1 MKKVLL
7 TMVIAAGLYACG
19 GGEEKTETKPISNAT
34 NEETSAPAMV
44 ATAKIE
50 EPAKEETK
58 AVAKKDGKALIAGSD
73 CRTCH
78 KDDQKLIG
86 PAYQDVAKKYE
97 NNAKNVKMLAEKILQ
112 GGQGNWGE
120 IPMAGHPNLSVDDA
134 SAMVEYILSM
144 KK

>member
-19 GGEEKTETKPISNAT
+19 GESTETTETKPISNAT
-34 NEETSAPAMV
+34 VEPAAPAE
-44 ATAKIE
+44 A
-50 EPAKEETK
+50 P
-58 AVAKKDGKALIAGSD
+58 AVAKKDGKALIEASD

-78 KDDQKLIG
+78 KDDAKLIG
-86 PAYQDVAKKYE
+86 PAYQEVAKKYV
-97 NNAKNVKMLAEKILQ
+97 NNEANVKMLAEKIIK

-120 IPMAGHPNLSVDDA
+120 IPMAGHPNVSDEDA

>member
-1 MKKVLL
+1 MKKAIL

-19 GGEEKTETKPISNAT
+19 GGESTETTTQPISNAT
-34 NEETSAPAMV
+34 TEETAPAATTEAAAP
-44 ATAKIE
+44 ATAE
-50 EPAKEETK
+50 AP
-58 AVAKKDGKALIAGSD
+58 KKDGQALINGSD

-78 KDDQKLIG
+78 KDDSKLIG

-97 NNAKNVKMLAEKILQ
+97 NNAANVKMLTEKIIN

-120 IPMAGHPNLSVDDA
+120 IPMAGHPNLSQDDA
-134 SAMVEYILSM
+134 AAMVEYILSM

>member
-1 MKKVLL
+1 MKKAIL
-7 TMVIAAGLYACG
+7 TLGIAAGLYACG
-19 GGEEKTETKPISNAT
+19 GGESTETTTQPISNAT
-34 NEETSAPAMV
+34 TEETAPAATTEAAAP
-44 ATAKIE
+44 ATAE
-50 EPAKEETK
+50 AAAP
-58 AVAKKDGKALIAGSD
+58 KKDGQALINSSD

-78 KDDQKLIG
+78 KDDSKLIG

-97 NNAKNVKMLAEKILQ
+97 NNAANVKMLTEKIIN

-120 IPMAGHPNLSVDDA
+120 IPMAGHPNLSQDDA

>member
-7 TMVIAAGLYACG
+7 TMMIAAGLYACG
-19 GGEEKTETKPISNAT
+19 GGESTESTETKPISNAT
-34 NEETSAPAMV
+34 VEPAAPAEAPV
-44 ATAKIE
+44 
-50 EPAKEETK
+50 
-58 AVAKKDGKALIAGSD
+58 VAKKDGKALIEASD

-78 KDDQKLIG
+78 KDDSKLIG

-97 NNAKNVKMLAEKILQ
+97 SNEANIKMLAEKIIK

-120 IPMAGHPNLSVDDA
+120 IPMAGHPNVSEEDA

>member
-1 MKKVLL
+1 MKKAIL

-19 GGEEKTETKPISNAT
+19 GGESTETTTQPISNAT
-34 NEETSAPAMV
+34 TEETAPAATTEAAAP
-44 ATAKIE
+44 ATAE
-50 EPAKEETK
+50 AAAP
-58 AVAKKDGKALIAGSD
+58 KKDGQALINGSD

-78 KDDQKLIG
+78 KDDSKLIG

-97 NNAKNVKMLAEKILQ
+97 NNAANVKMLTEKIIN

-120 IPMAGHPNLSVDDA
+120 IPMAGHPNLSQDDA
-134 SAMVEYILSM
+134 AAMVDYILSM